1 MKIRNDSDP
10 MEKVKSSTSITTDY
24 VSRMAVLQSFS
35 ELGIGSVAHALQLP
49 LVGQILSLNQIAI
62 LTWTCKLSENRK
74 SAMSSCMAVAC
85 ITSLLKSLAPVG
97 KKLTPMLAISA
108 QGFLYCIG
116 LFLLGRHFL
125 GVILGAAL
133 SSVWSFAQP
142 ILFAYFIFGNTLYFG
157 AEKIW
162 KDFSQAFSLPKEMIL
177 WILLG
182 FVLIKVLLS
191 ILLSAYLW
199 KSSWGL
205 LAKYQNSVENLRQ
218 KTAHHIKPLRAQ
230 SHHPAWKQALLDLWT
245 PWFVFSFLL
254 TVLFL
259 AFSQH
264 EKGPEIWI
272 YLLRPLAFGWLG
284 FWLLRSLPS
293 SFYQWVEKRFP
304 GLEQARKQLQRSSEE

>member
-1 MKIRNDSDP
+1 
-10 MEKVKSSTSITTDY
+10 MEEVTPASSTTTELIA
-24 VSRMAVLQSFS
+24 RMAVLQSFS
-35 ELGIGSVAHALQLP
+35 ELGIGSAAHALQLP
-49 LVGQILSLNQIAI
+49 LTGQILSLNQIAI
-62 LTWTCKLSENRK
+62 LTWTCKFCEQRK
-74 SAMSSCMAVAC
+74 SAISSCMAVAC
-85 ITSLLKSLAPVG
+85 ITSLLKSLAPAG
-97 KKLTPMLAISA
+97 KKLTPMLAISV
-108 QGFLYCIG
+108 QGLLYSIG
-116 LFLLGRHFL
+116 LFLFGLNFF
-125 GVILGAAL
+125 GVIFGAAL
-133 SSVWSFAQP
+133 SSLWSFAQP

-157 AEKIW
+157 AEKVW

-182 FVLIKVLLS
+182 FVLIKVILS
-191 ILLSAYLW
+191 ILLSTYVW
-199 KSSWGL
+199 RSSFAL
-205 LAKYQNSVENLRQ
+205 LTKYQNSVEKLRQ
-218 KTAHHIKPLRAQ
+218 KTSHHFRPLKPK
-230 SHHPAWKQALLDLWT
+230 SHHPAWQQALLDLWT

-304 GLEQARKQLQRSSEE
+304 GLDQARKKFQNLSNEGS